1 MFHIML
7 TVDHEYYTSTETY
20 LWTTSVLLSSYL
32 TWVIESVGQ
41 LVSQYRSYSS
51 IIQRPATEHRLVL
64 YKETNK
70 MHLFVR
76 VYSKICTLHVSN
88 GYTVHYHEFH
98 ISLYMQLFVHIMLTV
113 TSCSA
118 SSGGT
123 GANFRMNTYEKVH
136 LAGLFIRF
144 ITMHGLYNT
153 KQT

>member
-70 MHLFVR
+70 MHFSYVFILKFA
-76 VYSKICTLHVSN
+76 
-88 GYTVHYHEFH
+88 
-98 ISLYMQLFVHIMLTV
+98 LYMFRTDTQLII
-113 TSCSA
+113 
-118 SSGGT
+118 SSLRISVYT
-123 GANFRMNTYEKVH
+123 AVCTYH
-136 LAGLFIRF
+136 ADCD
-144 ITMHGLYNT
+144 
-153 KQT
+153 